1 MLFSLCYHPPN
12 TWQTFLEHMK
22 PLTLDWLM
30 GAMKTGV
37 LNIPTPVRMTPCPPR
52 LQLYSLPEQI
62 LPPKNWSLIGYNSLL
77 HDTRIKSER
86 GVPKIQEIVLVM
98 IGTAIFQFWPKG
110 AEKMEI
116 KDFNLSSNWEWGWEM
131 GNGNGNREYPYSQ
144 SQEMS
149 GRHWIGAF
157 RSLQTRGAS
166 LSVGCCKITRWT
178 ATITTWRSLTWSR
191 RSLSTTHYF

>member
-1 MLFSLCYHPPN
+1 
-12 TWQTFLEHMK
+12 
-22 PLTLDWLM
+22 
-30 GAMKTGV
+30 
-37 LNIPTPVRMTPCPPR
+37 MTPCPPR

-166 LSVGCCKITRWT
+166 LSVGGCNQTRVSTVPSQQMELSIMPGGAFNEFVKQMMIW
-178 ATITTWRSLTWSR
+178 AMSLI
-191 RSLSTTHYF
+191 